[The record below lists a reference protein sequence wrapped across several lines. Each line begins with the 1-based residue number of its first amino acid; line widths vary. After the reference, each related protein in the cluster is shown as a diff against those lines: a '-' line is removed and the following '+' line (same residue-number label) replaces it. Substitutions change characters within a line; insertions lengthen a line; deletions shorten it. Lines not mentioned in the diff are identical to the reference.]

1 MSKGE
6 HRFFFLT
13 SLSLAGSLFQG
24 LELGGTHQQQSVLSP
39 ETHGSDVLNMGTVC
53 QQHKPLK
60 CSCLWGRRLSQ
71 HRRHPQQSLDRSP
84 CGSRLV
90 LSTEWASPLRS
101 SAGGTPQ
108 HSLFVLETLR
118 SSSGNLKG
126 CGWWE
131 GTGRR
136 VVLQMCSAQHSS
148 KHRLASLSVWWGG
161 NITGLLVWWP
171 ER

>member
-1 MSKGE
+1 MLLPSG
-6 HRFFFLT
+6 
-13 SLSLAGSLFQG
+13 
-24 LELGGTHQQQSVLSP
+24 QS
-39 ETHGSDVLNMGTVC
+39 
-53 QQHKPLK
+53 
-60 CSCLWGRRLSQ
+60 RRLWQ

-84 CGSRLV
+84 CGCRLV

-108 HSLFVLETLR
+108 HSLFVLETWR

-148 KHRLASLSVWWGG
+148 KHRLASLSVGWCLPVSWESGG
-161 NITGLLVWWP
+161 VVTSQVSWFGGLNGDFKCPFVHNGYFWILCTHKLIPWMAAL
-171 ER
+171 